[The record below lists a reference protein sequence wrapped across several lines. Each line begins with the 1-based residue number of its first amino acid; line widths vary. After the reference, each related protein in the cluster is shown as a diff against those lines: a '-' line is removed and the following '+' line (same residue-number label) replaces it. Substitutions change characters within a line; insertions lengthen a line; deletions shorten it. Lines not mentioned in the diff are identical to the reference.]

1 MSIGDM
7 DKSEQK
13 EMKKI
18 RTIKNTCHD
27 WSTIYIPEPI
37 IKSVGV
43 FKDQFLSIFKVN
55 TSRQSTHKRRKKLSK
70 PKTRIEDLFLYKKQ
84 EIKYEI
90 IKDIFSLFETEEE
103 KTEEGN

>member
-43 FKDQFLSIFKVN
+43 FKD
-55 TSRQSTHKRRKKLSK
+55 
-70 PKTRIEDLFLYKKQ
+70 
-84 EIKYEI
+84 
-90 IKDIFSLFETEEE
+90 
-103 KTEEGN
+103 

>member
-1 MSIGDM
+1 M

-18 RTIKNTCHD
+18 RTIKNTWHD

-43 FKDQFLSIFKVN
+43 FKDQFVSIFKVN
-55 TSRQSTHKRRKKLSK
+55 TSRQSTYKRRKKLSK

-84 EIKYEI
+84 EVKYEI